1 MTIQELKDCS
11 AIYLPNIQDGF
22 NNYHYKT
29 LLLDEAEAFTYFH
42 NLCTTTNYNHIYVD
56 FDYYTLDT
64 DAKLKVNSM
73 LSIEEL
79 AYFDENIPSFS
90 NIFNELIFP
99 LDETLLRIICKL
111 NATATLFS
119 TIYFTDIP
127 RTFWGNYNQ
136 EYIIFS

>member
-1 MTIQELKDCS
+1 MTIQELKDCG

-22 NNYHYKT
+22 NNYHYET
-29 LLLDEAEAFTYFH
+29 LSLDEAEAFTYFH
-42 NLCTTTNYNHIYVD
+42 NLCATTNYNHVYVD
-56 FDYYTLDT
+56 FYYYTLDA
-64 DAKLKVNSM
+64 DAKLKVRSV
-73 LSIEEL
+73 LSYEEARYL
-79 AYFDENIPSFS
+79 DKNIS
-90 NIFNELIFP
+90 NELIFP

-119 TIYFTDIP
+119 TIYFTDTP